1 MPRKTFV
8 IGISS
13 IIAFVAFLAI
23 FLFNGKSKPSF
34 HGATI
39 TSPVRAADIHM
50 SDQNGNDFQLSAQQG
65 KVVLVFFG
73 FLNCPDECPLTM
85 ANLAQALKTLG
96 DDAKNVQVVL
106 VSTDPVRDTPQAMKE
121 YLANFNPTFLGITG
135 TQDQLQ
141 QIWNDYGVMVLD
153 GGETHSAYTYVI
165 DQNGDL
171 RLTFDA
177 EMSPNEIASDLQT
190 LLAAQ

>member
-1 MPRKTFV
+1 MPRKTFL
-8 IGISS
+8 IGISA
-13 IIAFVAFLAI
+13 IIVVVAILAAG
-23 FLFNGKSKPSF
+23 LFNFQSKPSF
-34 HGATI
+34 HGEAI
-39 TSPVRAADIHM
+39 TPPMRAADIYLP
-50 SDQNGNDFQLSAQQG
+50 DQNGNDFKLSAQHG

-85 ANLAQALKTLG
+85 AHLGQAMKKLGADAQ
-96 DDAKNVQVVL
+96 NVQVVL

-141 QIWNDYGVMVLD
+141 SIWSDYGVVVLD

-177 EMSPNEIASDLQT
+177 EMSPDEIASDLEI
-190 LLAAQ
+190 LLAKQ